1 MTAVEFEEILRKE
14 WAVAAQNVA
23 AMSTD
28 SKIIEATKAWA
39 IRAGEGISRGGAV
52 FFAGNGGSF
61 ADSQHMAAEFTGKM
75 GRMRKSL
82 PGIALGTNNSSM
94 SAIGNDFG
102 FDVSFSRELEGLYRP
117 HSVVFAMSTSGNSA
131 NVVELAKTAQK
142 LGLGMVCLTGSSP
155 SQVERH
161 CDVIKVPSIRTE
173 RVQELH
179 TLIGHSFCLL
189 VEEFLGITDEP
200 WDSNPK

>member
-1 MTAVEFEEILRKE
+1 MSDFLEEILLKE
-14 WAVAAQNVA
+14 WSVAAKNLATMAQDP
-23 AMSTD
+23 T
-28 SKIIEATKAWA
+28 IIQQTREWS
-39 IRAGEGISRGGAV
+39 IRAGESLKNGGAV

-82 PGIALGTNNSSM
+82 PGIALGTNSSSM

-102 FDVSFSRELEGLYRP
+102 FDYSFARELEGLCRP
-117 HSVVFAMSTSGNSA
+117 HSLVFAMSTSGNSV
-131 NVVELAKTAQK
+131 NIVELAKTAK
-142 LGLGMVCLTGSSP
+142 RLEIPMVCLTGFSESE
-155 SQVERH
+155 VGRY
-161 CDVIKVPSIRTE
+161 CDVIQVPTNRTE

-189 VEEFLGITDEP
+189 VEEYLGLSDEP
-200 WDSNPK
+200 WDANSE